1 MVRKMANNTNK
12 TQADDTETIS

>member
-1 MVRKMANNTNK
+1 MANNTNK